1 MAAKNFS
8 FKGMSSV
15 QRALSLLPEEFNI
28 AKKRNLLKK
37 GLKPFIQRAKSK
49 APVKTGVLRESI
61 GTKTFRNNKK
71 WVYGGVRTDKKIKTV
86 TNDKVTVDG
95 FYAKWLEYGFTHI
108 SFPEKGQTLKNTTF
122 PKGHVSEVKPKPFLT
137 PAWDETK
144 GTVRKETVSL
154 ILKALRR
161 YEKKQK
167 KNIK

>member
-1 MAAKNFS
+1 MAGKNFS
-8 FKGMSSV
+8 FKGMNSV
-15 QRALSLLPEEFNI
+15 KRALSLLPEEFTI

-37 GLKPFIQRAKSK
+37 GVQPFIQRAKSK

-61 GTKTFRNNKK
+61 DTKTFRNNKT
-71 WVYGGVRTDKKIKTV
+71 WVYAGVVTDKKIKTV
-86 TNDKVTVDG
+86 TNEKITIDG

-108 SFPEKGQTLKNTTF
+108 SFPEKGQTLKNTKF
-122 PKGHVSEVKPKPFLT
+122 LKGEVKPGKTSPFLV

-144 GTVRKETVSL
+144 GTVRKGTVGL

>member
-1 MAAKNFS
+1 MAEKNYS
-8 FKGMSSV
+8 FKGMNSV
-15 QRALSLLPEEFNI
+15 KRALSLLPEEFTI
-28 AKKRNLLKK
+28 VKKRNLLKK
-37 GLKPFIQRAKSK
+37 GVQPFIQRAKSK

-61 GTKTFRNNKK
+61 DTKTFRNNKT
-71 WVYGGVRTDKKIKTV
+71 WVYAGVVTDKKIKTV
-86 TNDKVTVDG
+86 TNEKITIDG

-108 SFPEKGQTLKNTTF
+108 SFPEKRQTLKNTTF

-144 GTVRKETVSL
+144 GTVRKGTVGL

>member
-1 MAAKNFS
+1 MAEKNYS
-8 FKGMSSV
+8 FKGMNSV
-15 QRALSLLPEEFNI
+15 KRALSLLPEEFTI

-37 GLKPFIQRAKSK
+37 GVQPFIQRAKSK

-61 GTKTFRNNKK
+61 DTKTFRNNKT
-71 WVYGGVRTDKKIKTV
+71 WVYAGVVTDKKIKTV
-86 TNDKVTVDG
+86 TNEKITIDG

-108 SFPEKGQTLKNTTF
+108 SFPEKGQTLKNTKF
-122 PKGHVSEVKPKPFLT
+122 LKGEVKPGKTSPFLV

-144 GTVRKETVSL
+144 GTVRKGTVSL